1 MTLETS
7 PAIDL
12 RPGGALSGPRGFSLI
27 EVMVA
32 TIIAVIAVLGLAHT
46 FATGRALINRYEVA
60 RDAMGAAQ
68 RELEV
73 LGTVSLTSDSL
84 NADAPQPVGG
94 PFAVSLSEWQNG
106 TVEWRS
112 DWVDDP
118 ADDGGGADPEPHDYR
133 RVTMVVRWTN
143 AISDSVVLS
152 RIFMASH

>member
-1 MTLETS
+1 MFGSGTG
-7 PAIDL
+7 
-12 RPGGALSGPRGFSLI
+12 PGMNATVHDDRGFSLI

-46 FATGRALINRYEVA
+46 FGMGRALINRYEVA

-73 LGTVSLTSDSL
+73 LG
-84 NADAPQPVGG
+84 
-94 PFAVSLSEWQNG
+94 AVSLSSDSLDADAAQPVCGPFSVSLNDRQNG

-118 ADDGGGADPEPHDYR
+118 AYDAPGVDSDKDYR
-133 RVTMVVRWTN
+133 RVTMVVRWTG
-143 AISDSVVLS
+143 ATADSVVLS
-152 RIFMASH
+152 RFFMAPQ